1 MFNEALAKITQE
13 KWFYFEKRKASIK
26 NGFSK
31 VLGIKSFFGASK
43 NILIKSK
50 FYWSILLLRRVPS
63 RRSESDSS

>member
-31 VLGIKSFFGASK
+31 VLDIKSFFGASK
-43 NILIKSK
+43 M
-50 FYWSILLLRRVPS
+50 Y
-63 RRSESDSS
+63 